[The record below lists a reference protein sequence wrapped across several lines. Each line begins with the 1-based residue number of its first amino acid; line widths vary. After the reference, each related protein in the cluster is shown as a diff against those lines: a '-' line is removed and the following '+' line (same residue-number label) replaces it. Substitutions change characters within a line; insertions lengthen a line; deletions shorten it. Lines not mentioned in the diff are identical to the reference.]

1 MDYDKS
7 GRIRNGFT
15 SFWLILCLVYH
26 LLSLV
31 MYLFRAWMGT
41 GGIVNFLVPLSITLR
56 YGILLLSSAV
66 LVVVSVIGII
76 FILRWKMIGFIL
88 WMGSSIVNIFLGMM
102 RGERLN
108 IIAIAAGIV
117 VMLIVINLRKNE
129 KSTFDQLE

>member
-1 MDYDKS
+1 
-7 GRIRNGFT
+7 
-15 SFWLILCLVYH
+15 
-26 LLSLV
+26 
-31 MYLFRAWMGT
+31 MGT